1 MKRLDLILNGKG
13 GVGKSFFAVNFVQ
26 YLKDRDIA
34 HVAIDSDNE
43 NSTLKRFHPDA
54 QFLDL
59 TNRREPDVIFRSLE
73 RANLVVVDCRA
84 GSSELFLDYFVEIEA
99 PAVLK
104 MLGAVLTLV
113 MPVNHELD
121 SVDQV
126 QRLTDQLGKTSSYVV
141 VRNAAHSDSFA
152 LYESTEVHTQ
162 IKGELNGREIVM
174 HRLQDWLV
182 EALSRENLTI
192 TAATK
197 HPAFSLLD
205 RQRIQIWQRRF
216 SKPTRLHTARQGS
229 LGQPRFSPLSQA
241 CSLGISSER
250 YGREVQLHSI
260 QSGESPNP
268 LAADQSETGHA
279 RLRHFAYTRRPVVF
293 VCG

>member
-26 YLKDRDIA
+26 FLKDKGIA
-34 HVAIDSDNE
+34 HIAIDSDNE
-43 NSTLKRFHPDA
+43 NSTLKRFHVDV
-54 QFLDL
+54 QFLDI
-59 TNRREPDVIFRSLE
+59 TNQREFD
-73 RANLVVVDCRA
+73 
-84 GSSELFLDYFVEIEA
+84 GYFAEVEA
-99 PAVLK
+99 SVVLK
-104 MLGAVLTLV
+104 ALGAVLTLV

-126 QRLTDQLGKTSSYVV
+126 QRLTDQLGRACSYVV

-152 LYESTEVHTQ
+152 LYESTEVHAK
-162 IKGELNGREIVM
+162 INSELGGREIVM

-216 SKPTRLHTARQGS
+216 YAEIESATDLLLPTK
-229 LGQPRFSPLSQA
+229 
-241 CSLGISSER
+241 
-250 YGREVQLHSI
+250 
-260 QSGESPNP
+260 
-268 LAADQSETGHA
+268 
-279 RLRHFAYTRRPVVF
+279 
-293 VCG
+293 